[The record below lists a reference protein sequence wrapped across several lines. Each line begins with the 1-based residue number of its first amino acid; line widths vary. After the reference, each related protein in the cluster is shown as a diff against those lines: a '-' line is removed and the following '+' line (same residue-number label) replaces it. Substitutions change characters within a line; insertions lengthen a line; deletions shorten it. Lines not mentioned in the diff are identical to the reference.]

1 VTTIAALQAA
11 LAAANATIYGYG
23 VAGARLIGNDKDY
36 AMTVMTAHLVQ
47 RDRLITLISALGAT
61 PVAALP
67 AYRLPFAVDSAA
79 SARQLG
85 AHLEQGNA
93 GAAWDLI
100 AASTPG
106 SKVRALAIGWLGDA
120 AKRAAHWG
128 QQQPLPGQ
136 PS

>member
-1 VTTIAALQAA
+1 VTTITALQAA
-11 LAAANATIYGYG
+11 LAAEHATIYGYG
-23 VAGARLIGNDKDY
+23 VVGARLTGSNKDY
-36 AMTVMTAHLVQ
+36 AMSAMTAHLVQ

-67 AYRLPFAVDSAA
+67 AYRLPFAVNSAA
-79 SARQLG
+79 TARQLG
-85 AHLEQGNA
+85 AHLEQGSA

-106 SKVRALAIGWLGDA
+106 SKIRALAIGWLSDA